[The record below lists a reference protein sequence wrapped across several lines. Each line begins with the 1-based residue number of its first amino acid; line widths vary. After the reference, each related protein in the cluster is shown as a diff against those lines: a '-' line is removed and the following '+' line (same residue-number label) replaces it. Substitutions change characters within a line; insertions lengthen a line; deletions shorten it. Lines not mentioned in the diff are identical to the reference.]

1 MDSIS
6 KGRDGFEEWAAL
18 EFILATNK
26 QTDKQA
32 KKHVLG
38 SEIWYASF
46 NRKLA
51 KILLGDEIQL
61 QYFGHPVQPALRF
74 DNQMSLCSR

>member
-38 SEIWYASF
+38 SEI
-46 NRKLA
+46 
-51 KILLGDEIQL
+51 
-61 QYFGHPVQPALRF
+61 
-74 DNQMSLCSR
+74 